1 MARSLTA
8 LLFNVIKTNMNKAKA
23 SKKQGYRSDL
33 RRAQMDLTRDKIQRA
48 AAALLDERGAADAI
62 TFKAVAERAGVTE
75 MTVYRHFPARDAL
88 LQGLWRHLNDQMA
101 PDIGM
106 PDSVAALFGQHEK
119 LFSGF
124 DRIAPQIVA
133 SISTPQG
140 REMRA
145 ALNSQRRKAFLS
157 IVEEVAPNLGEPGK
171 TEAAAV
177 LQLLHSA
184 YAWDSLREQWG
195 LGGRGAGKATKWAL
209 EVLLQQLRS
218 IP

>member
-1 MARSLTA
+1 
-8 LLFNVIKTNMNKAKA
+8 MNKVKLPR
-23 SKKQGYRSDL
+23 KQRYHSDL
-33 RRAQMDLTRDKIQRA
+33 RRAQMELTQDKIQRA
-48 AAALLDERGAADAI
+48 AAALLDESGAADAI

-75 MTVYRHFPARDAL
+75 MTVYRHFPTRDAL
-88 LQGLWRHLNDQMA
+88 LQGLWSHLNDQMA
-101 PDIGM
+101 PDLGM
-106 PDSVAALFGQHEK
+106 PESVAALFGQHEK

-145 ALNSQRRKAFLS
+145 ALNPQRRKAFLA
-157 IVEEVAPNLGEPGK
+157 IVEEVAPNLGAPHK
-171 TEAAAV
+171 TEVAAV

-195 LGGRGAGKATKWAL
+195 LEGRAAGKATKWAL
-209 EVLLQQLRS
+209 EVLLQQLMS
-218 IP
+218 AP